1 VRSCARK
8 KKYHKSAPNPTG
20 RNGYK
25 RTRSGHRPVDQ
36 RLLIDSN
43 LSPSEIPTAK
53 ALVLEQI
60 CEHGSPTVACIHA
73 GVGRRTFYQWLH
85 ENDGA
90 FRKAYGEARRIWRAS
105 AIADIESAF
114 SVKAQFKDTLAGI
127 FLLKHNTKR
136 YREVSRVQLSGPD
149 GGPIMTLDAKEELI
163 RRIEKIAERME
174 SKPIIAAGGS
184 EVRELPAGSQG
195 LSVVKS
201 EPSGPRVRKARGV
214 RYG

>member
-1 VRSCARK
+1 MNDGRSKEVRRE
-8 KKYHKSAPNPTG
+8 
-20 RNGYK
+20 K
-25 RTRSGHRPVDQ
+25 RRIDPAILREYRLRPKD
-36 RLLIDSN
+36 
-43 LSPSEIPTAK
+43 IPKAK
-53 ALVLEQI
+53 ALFLMAWEATGFAS
-60 CEHGSPTVACIHA
+60 EACKAA
-73 GVGRRTFYQWLH
+73 GIGRRTFYDWLQTDS
-85 ENDGA
+85 E
-90 FRKAYGEARRIWRAS
+90 FKS
-105 AIADIESAF
+105 QAIAARKVWRTNVMADLEASMALRG
-114 SVKAQFKDTLAGI
+114 QYKDTLSGI

-149 GGPIMTLDAKEELI
+149 GGPIMTIDAKEELI

-184 EVRELPAGSQG
+184 EVRELAAGSQG